1 MTNERGDLNVTIT
14 AEHLSKIAGQLKKYY
29 SSEFDE
35 EIPEWMLVDAITH
48 WLEYQFEG
56 ITEDIAEVLSSPQRS
71 EAREFRKI
79 LEESMREVRIVED
92 PVALPEMSS
101 EEAVFTG
108 RRVFSFEKL
117 AAMTAYIA
125 ANSKDL
131 YKTKLNKL
139 LFYSDFINYYLN
151 GVSISGS
158 RYVHLPY
165 GPVPDSYESTL
176 QNLALTGMVEIIR
189 GEGFEVIRAKD
200 EPITAVLNN
209 RERETVDWVLETF
222 GKMSAADISEFS
234 HREKAYRFTKAGE
247 HIAYEYAKFLQ
258 KLPKPRGR

>member
-1 MTNERGDLNVTIT
+1 
-14 AEHLSKIAGQLKKYY
+14 
-29 SSEFDE
+29 
-35 EIPEWMLVDAITH
+35 
-48 WLEYQFEG
+48 
-56 ITEDIAEVLSSPQRS
+56 
-71 EAREFRKI
+71 
-79 LEESMREVRIVED
+79 MREVRIVEY
-92 PVALPEMSS
+92 PEAVPEITR

-108 RRVFSFEKL
+108 QRIFSFEKL

-125 ANSKDL
+125 AHSKDL

-176 QNLALTGMVEIIR
+176 QNLALSGMVEIIR
-189 GEGFEVIRAKD
+189 GQGYEVIRAKD

-209 RERETVDWVLETF
+209 RERETIDWVLENF
-222 GKMSAADISEFS
+222 GQMSAADISEFS
-234 HREKAYRFTKAGE
+234 HREKAYRFTRSGE
-247 HIAYEYAKFLQ
+247 YIAYEYAKFLQ
-258 KLPKPRGR
+258 KLPELRGH